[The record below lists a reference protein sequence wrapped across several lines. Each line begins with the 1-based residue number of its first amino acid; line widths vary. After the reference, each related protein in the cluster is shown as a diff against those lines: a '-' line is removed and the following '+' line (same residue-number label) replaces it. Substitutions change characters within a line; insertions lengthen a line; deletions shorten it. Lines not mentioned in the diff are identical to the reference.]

1 MTYEQGLQSNI
12 WKYGVALITHRRI
25 YWPLLTVYFLTFPD
39 TSVRQIGYFMAI
51 GQIAGFLMEVPSG
64 YLSDKIGH
72 KRVLVLARV
81 FLILSTI
88 FYLIG
93 GSFWVFALGS
103 TFFALDLAFTS
114 GAKSAFFH
122 DVFKA
127 MGREKDHARV
137 LGRVRSTTWIVSAV
151 MLVVIPYLAK
161 IDIRIPFIVAL
172 VLDVVGLLV
181 TLSLVNPKV
190 EESEATE
197 IKSSNFRSVLK
208 EAVNYKFF
216 PVLLHTEL
224 FMGVMIGLGTLRD
237 VYQVALGIPIFYLGA
252 LLAASR
258 LVASL
263 ASRYSHLA
271 NDYLDSNRYFFLE
284 LLIFFPMLLV
294 LGLSQNTWVI
304 VGAFA
309 LSIGLLWGLVGNA
322 SGHYKLMYIKDSK
335 FKATLLSLGGL
346 LQFIFVAGTGLLLAM
361 LVQDFSYRTGYLYYA
376 LISFALLSFTYVL
389 LLRYGPATI
398 EPERNFKSEQV

>member
-1 MTYEQGLQSNI
+1 MTYQQGLESNI
-12 WKYGVALITHRRI
+12 WKYGVALVTHRRI

-137 LGRVRSTTWIVSAV
+137 LGRVRSITWIVSAV
-151 MLVVIPYLAK
+151 MLVVIPYFAR
-161 IDIRIPFIVAL
+161 IDIRIPFIIAL
-172 VLDVVGLLV
+172 VLDIVGLIV
-181 TLSLVNPKV
+181 TLSLVNPRA
-190 EESEATE
+190 EESEAAE
-197 IKSSNFRSVLK
+197 VKSYNFKNVLK
-208 EAVNYKFF
+208 EAVNYKFW
-216 PVLLHTEL
+216 PVLIHTEM
-224 FMGVMIGLGTLRD
+224 FMAVMIGLGTLRD
-237 VYQVALGIPIFYLGA
+237 VYQVALGIPVFYLGA

-263 ASRYSHLA
+263 ASRFSHLA
-271 NDYLDSNRYFFLE
+271 NDYLDSNKYFIIE
-284 LLIFFPMLLV
+284 LLIYFPLLLI
-294 LGLSQNTWVI
+294 LGTVNNVWII
-304 VGAFA
+304 VTIFA
-309 LSIGLLWGLVGNA
+309 LAIGLLWGLAGNA
-322 SGHYKLMYIKDSK
+322 TGHYKLMYIKDSK

-346 LQFIFVAGTGLLLAM
+346 LQFIFIAGTQLLLSL
-361 LVQDFSYRTGYLYYA
+361 LVQDFGYKTGYLYYA
-376 LISFALLSFTYVL
+376 LISFVLLIFTYVL
-389 LLRYGPATI
+389 LLKYGPATI
-398 EPERNFKSEQV
+398 EAERTLKLEQE